1 MPDLSHIG
9 VSAEA
14 VGAVILALAALVN
27 SIAYV
32 LRRKADA
39 SAELVHS
46 LLARVQQQ
54 DDHIRTESQRHDD
67 RLRRLEARIAELEAS
82 LRASEGRER
91 ALLDENESLRDALDT
106 GRVIPGR
113 IGASRREDTGRHASL
128 TQELLAE
135 RAHHDH
141 HDGE

>member
-32 LRRKADA
+32 MRKKADA
-39 SAELVHS
+39 STELVHS
-46 LLARVQQQ
+46 LLGRVQQQ
-54 DDHIRTESQRHDD
+54 DDRI
-67 RLRRLEARIAELEAS
+67 RRLEARIAELEAS

-91 ALLDENESLRDALDT
+91 ALLDENESLRDSIDT
-106 GRVIPGR
+106 GRVISGR

>member
-1 MPDLSHIG
+1 MDLTHLSL
-9 VSAEA
+9 SAESA
-14 VGAVILALAALVN
+14 AIVLALAALVN

-32 LRRKADA
+32 MRRRADA

-46 LLARVQQQ
+46 LLGRVQQQ
-54 DDHIRTESQRHDD
+54 DDRI
-67 RLRRLEARIAELEAS
+67 RRLEARIAALEAS
-82 LRASEGRER
+82 LRLSEGRER
-91 ALLDENESLRDALDT
+91 ALIDENESLRDSIDT
-106 GRVIPGR
+106 GRVIQGR
-113 IGASRREDTGRHASL
+113 IGARREDTGRHASL

>member
-1 MPDLSHIG
+1 MDLTHLSL
-9 VSAEA
+9 SAESA
-14 VGAVILALAALVN
+14 GAIVLALAALVN

-32 LRRKADA
+32 MRRRADA

-67 RLRRLEARIAELEAS
+67 RLRRLESRIAELEAS

-91 ALLDENESLRDALDT
+91 ALIDENESLRDSIDA

-113 IGASRREDTGRHASL
+113 IGARREDTGRHASL